1 MIIAISIILID
12 VKNDKDIIF
21 EFIEGWYNRRRIHS
35 AINYRTPE
43 EIEKQAV
50 WKKNERLLKNKK
62 ISKKCPKTWHRSN
75 NYAIIKFHTSEENR
89 DVYIGSKD
97 MNINDLEI

>member
-50 WKKNERLLKNKK
+50 
-62 ISKKCPKTWHRSN
+62 
-75 NYAIIKFHTSEENR
+75 
-89 DVYIGSKD
+89 
-97 MNINDLEI
+97 